1 MVQRIKEYFDYKKNK
16 RMLRRE
22 LINMAAAVLSA
33 AKELAEQAEEE
44 EKE

>member
-1 MVQRIKEYFDYKKNK
+1 MFQRIKEYFDYKKNK

-33 AKELAEQAEEE
+33 AKELAEQTE

>member
-1 MVQRIKEYFDYKKNK
+1 MIQRIKEYFEYKKNK

-22 LINMAAAVLSA
+22 LINMAAAVLAA
-33 AKELAEQAEEE
+33 AKELAEQTE